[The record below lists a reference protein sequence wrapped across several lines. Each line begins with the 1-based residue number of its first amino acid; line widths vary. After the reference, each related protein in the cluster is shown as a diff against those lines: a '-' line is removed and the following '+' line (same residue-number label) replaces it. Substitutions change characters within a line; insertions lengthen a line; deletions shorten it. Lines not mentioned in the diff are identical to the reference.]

1 MVPPFSFKAGIL
13 PDVVLLPKTSSR
25 QRRSADREEAT
36 LHVEGNIPVTRTLE
50 AFVRKEKGA
59 GSKSCSRP
67 TTPMPQLWWPGA
79 PLCSRHDFLD
89 GRLRAALVADP
100 DGNPHRTRPAEKL
113 RRRAHDGRLASQIG
127 VRHCVV
133 MELACPPGSTS
144 REEAALKLGGRRVPR
159 PRRRSTRRYR
169 VGEPARRSLGGPE
182 RMNPGARG
190 AVARGVQARGAGARP

>member
-113 RRRAHDGRLASQIG
+113 RRRAHDGRL
-127 VRHCVV
+127 
-133 MELACPPGSTS
+133 
-144 REEAALKLGGRRVPR
+144 
-159 PRRRSTRRYR
+159 
-169 VGEPARRSLGGPE
+169 
-182 RMNPGARG
+182 
-190 AVARGVQARGAGARP
+190 